1 MPPFSYGLSLRTK
14 LDNLGTYVGADA
26 ALRDGR
32 IHRIVVEWSQET
44 GSNTLDGVSRLI
56 VDGSVILEK
65 TDVATSS
72 LPVTSMELGIKDVT
86 GDWQAV
92 TYIDNVK
99 VFSTFAP

>member
-1 MPPFSYGLSLRTK
+1 M
-14 LDNLGTYVGADA
+14 
-26 ALRDGR
+26 
-32 IHRIVVEWSQET
+32 
-44 GSNTLDGVSRLI
+44 I